1 MSAPWNVLINIL
13 LAASFLVLIFG
24 LVKPRMVLRGDKIER
39 TRGRVLLS
47 YGLLTLLLVLLKLRM
62 MHII

>member
-13 LAASFLVLIFG
+13 LAASFLMLIFG

-39 TRGRVLLS
+39 TRSRVLLS

-62 MHII
+62 MHVI